1 MSITSLK
8 FMKKNNTIFF
18 GSLLAGTTLA
28 VRSRCFFDALR
39 LTFDLVLIWDPAFCV
54 VRSFVM
60 LCISFFLYSVI
71 FPRDYRWNAHWGNAS
86 GFFLRLDYEIGAAGS
101 GIGLPRVLL
110 GVAIW
115 LLLVPMGL

>member
-1 MSITSLK
+1 M
-8 FMKKNNTIFF
+8 
-18 GSLLAGTTLA
+18 
-28 VRSRCFFDALR
+28 
-39 LTFDLVLIWDPAFCV
+39 

-110 GVAIW
+110 GVESAFPGCCW
-115 LLLVPMGL
+115 EWQYGCFWFLWACR